1 MTARSACVQFV
12 RSRRLCPSSHLDTM
26 EYPRVR
32 WSTPEYGGVRRS
44 TMEYAGVRQSTCS
57 APVSVREMRT
67 EMYSCAP
74 TVCSRWRAAQRCT
87 TAGAILPRTAR
98 LWHTAPCETHWC
110 IPVAAPDRCP
120 ANLQYPSRSATAC
133 ALPTHGTHC
142 GFLHRTWRCSVQV
155 KWPPVTGL

>member
-1 MTARSACVQFV
+1 MTSRRRGTMTARSACVQFV

-26 EYPRVR
+26 EYPGVR

-74 TVCSRWRAAQRCT
+74 TVCSRWRAALCCT

-98 LWHTAPCETHWC
+98 LWHTAQCETY
-110 IPVAAPDRCP
+110 IGVFLSP
-120 ANLQYPSRSATAC
+120 
-133 ALPTHGTHC
+133 LPTAA
-142 GFLHRTWRCSVQV
+142 LRTCSI
-155 KWPPVTGL
+155 PPEAPQPVHYPPTARTVAFSIARGAAVCR